1 MCVAWAQEGLVPRDT
16 GFSEHP
22 FQLRGG
28 PPWELADFYHDCHL
42 PPPVRVGWDPPHPLC
57 SMSSHLP
64 PQASS
69 LHLRLCPRFQAGPE
83 KEPGLKRGQNHL
95 RALLSDPT
103 FWGHLGC
110 QEGWLWGI
118 PAWRGNEEMG
128 PGEEKEGQRGKGEG
142 QRAGGRAG
150 APRPAPRGWRQSR
163 STPTCTQGLSRCY
176 PGHSMYWV
184 LAVPP
189 WQARD
194 TAALRFLWG
203 VLSLS
208 TGTEVGG
215 RQVALGEGF
224 RGEA

>member
-1 MCVAWAQEGLVPRDT
+1 M
-16 GFSEHP
+16 
-22 FQLRGG
+22 
-28 PPWELADFYHDCHL
+28 
-42 PPPVRVGWDPPHPLC
+42 
-57 SMSSHLP
+57 
-64 PQASS
+64 
-69 LHLRLCPRFQAGPE
+69 
-83 KEPGLKRGQNHL
+83 
-95 RALLSDPT
+95 
-103 FWGHLGC
+103 
-110 QEGWLWGI
+110 
-118 PAWRGNEEMG
+118 
-128 PGEEKEGQRGKGEG
+128 
-142 QRAGGRAG
+142 
-150 APRPAPRGWRQSR
+150 PRGWGQSR